1 MNKNAL
7 LLVGVLGASM
17 SAHAALVD
25 DFTTGA
31 YTSAYI
37 NSGNEFANTAASGVP
52 GGARYTNLAVQSSVN
67 GDDARVRVATT
78 QGTFAVS
85 NGPGVDATV
94 RLGYGFSSAAAAPG
108 SNPLGLNLSTSPI
121 IKINF
126 RSNDL
131 AQPVKATLYLA
142 NNTTISR
149 TVTAASSFSPFSTS
163 LDFSADAAALGSV
176 SAITLDFDPAS
187 DGDFAITNVSTVPEP
202 ASMAA
207 LGLGIA
213 AMLRRRRASK

>member
-1 MNKNAL
+1 MNNKL
-7 LLVGVLGASM
+7 ILLVGVLGASVT
-17 SAHAALVD
+17 ANAALVD

-37 NSGNEFANTAASGVP
+37 NAGNEFANTSASGVP
-52 GGARYTNLAVQSSVN
+52 GGSRYTNLVVQSSVN
-67 GDDARVRVATT
+67 GEDARVRVATS

-85 NGPGVDATV
+85 NGPGVNSTV

-108 SNPLGLNLSTSPI
+108 SNPLGLNLSTAPI

-131 AQPVKATLYLA
+131 AQPVKASLYLA
-142 NNTTISR
+142 NNTVLTR
-149 TVTAASSFSPFSTS
+149 TVNAASSSSTFSTS
-163 LDFSADAAALGSV
+163 LDFSADAASLGSV
-176 SAITLDFDPAS
+176 SAIVLDFDPS
-187 DGDFAITNVSTVPEP
+187 TDGDFAITNVSTVPEP

-207 LGLGIA
+207 LGLGVA